1 MTMIAQSDSRM
12 DKFLSVG
19 KRKNYKPRSTI
30 LCAGEA
36 STSIYYIIRGTVSVV
51 IEDTDGR
58 EMIVTYLNPGQY
70 FGEMGLFDEQFDEQF
85 DKQFDE
91 KFGESRAPRS
101 AWIKARS
108 ACEVVEVSYD
118 QFYDLIK
125 EDPGLLLVLSG
136 QLVTR
141 LKETT
146 QKVGDLAFLD
156 VSGRVA
162 RTLLDLCKQPDAMT
176 HPDGM
181 QIKITRQEIG
191 RIVGCSR
198 EMVGRVLK
206 DLEAQELISVKGKTM
221 VVFGTR

>member
-1 MTMIAQSDSRM
+1 MIAQSDSRM

-146 QKVGDLAFLD
+146 QKVGTWLFWT
-156 VSGRVA
+156 SVA
-162 RTLLDLCKQPDAMT
+162 
-176 HPDGM
+176 
-181 QIKITRQEIG
+181 
-191 RIVGCSR
+191 V
-198 EMVGRVLK
+198 
-206 DLEAQELISVKGKTM
+206 
-221 VVFGTR
+221 